1 MFVDEVQL
9 LRPMSLKYWPTKRQ
23 AVDKPMLFIGR
34 YQPDLSKV
42 PEDIRGGSLAFESYF
57 FWNSKI
63 VPKEI
68 AGVLVRINGSS
79 GALYDD
85 TFMKYQV
92 SEQTRLRQITSEIFV
107 SKGMDAALNID
118 RESFN
123 FAHPHYQ
130 IVSNWVHRSLRQ
142 ITNTHK
148 AIGDVRRARIR
159 ALETDA
165 ATNRLDQFVAKK
177 WTEAKGVDNEGPPDV
192 ELVDSESEVN
202 LLRSSGNLAFRKSAL
217 PAVRPA
223 GPPRQPGIDRVAILK
238 GLATVLDAYGV
249 LDNLSFARQHELL
262 NALLAVFFEDAQG

>member
-1 MFVDEVQL
+1 ML
-9 LRPMSLKYWPTKRQ
+9 L
-23 AVDKPMLFIGR
+23 VGR
-34 YQPDLSKV
+34 YNPDLSAV
-42 PEDIRGGSLAFESYF
+42 PSEIRGGDLAFESYF

-68 AGVLVRINGSS
+68 VGVLVRINGAS

-107 SKGMDAALNID
+107 SEGMDAALNID

-148 AIGDVRRARIR
+148 AIGDSSRAQIR
-159 ALETDA
+159 AAEREV
-165 ATNRLDQFVAKK
+165 ATSRLDSFALKTWSDIRKDDESAPEVVIMESKEEV
-177 WTEAKGVDNEGPPDV
+177 EAH
-192 ELVDSESEVN
+192 
-202 LLRSSGNLAFRKSAL
+202 RASGSLAFERAKI
-217 PAVRPA
+217 PAVAQSGTSKPTTLERSE
-223 GPPRQPGIDRVAILK
+223 ILK
-238 GLATVLDAYGV
+238 AMAKILEAYGV
-249 LDNLSFARQHELL
+249 FEGMSFARQHSLL
-262 NALLAVFFEDAQG
+262 NALLAVYFEDAQG